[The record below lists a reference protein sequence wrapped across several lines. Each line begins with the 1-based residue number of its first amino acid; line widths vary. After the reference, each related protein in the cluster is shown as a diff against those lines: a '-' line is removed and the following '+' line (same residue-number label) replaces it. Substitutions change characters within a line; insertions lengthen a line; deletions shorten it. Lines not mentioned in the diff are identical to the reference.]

1 MWTCLAPYSRPVW
14 CWDSENGWNKWLVG
28 PWESSWESSGHCQVF
43 HVGISFKTFTE
54 FLFKSCRYIF
64 KNEIYVIHLF
74 GFNVITS
81 ESIINRCFGRS
92 FGFLSHTGHFE
103 PKRKNIFSNLF
114 SRFPGVQCD
123 FPGAQSPR
131 AWSALSASVQR
142 RIAWLRAEPVARV
155 RRCSGSRKWCIL
167 RAQFV
172 CEVQTCL
179 WGTNLF

>member
-1 MWTCLAPYSRPVW
+1 MGCQRWPPNNKGVIFW
-14 CWDSENGWNKWLVG
+14 GWNML
-28 PWESSWESSGHCQVF
+28 
-43 HVGISFKTFTE
+43 
-54 FLFKSCRYIF
+54 SCRYIF
-64 KNEIYVIHLF
+64 KNEIYVIHLL
-74 GFNVITS
+74 GFNGITS
-81 ESIINRCFGRS
+81 ESIINRYFGRS

-155 RRCSGSRKWCIL
+155 RRCSGSRAKSHLLSGKWCIL